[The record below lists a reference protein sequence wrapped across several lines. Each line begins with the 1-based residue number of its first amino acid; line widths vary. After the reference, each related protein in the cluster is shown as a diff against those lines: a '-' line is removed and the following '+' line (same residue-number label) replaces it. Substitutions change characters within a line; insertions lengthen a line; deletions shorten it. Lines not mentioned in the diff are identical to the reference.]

1 VNEKWQNGNVPSV
14 DIFTTKRKRRLLLKT
29 CPTTGYVPSAVLV
42 KKHSKR
48 KIEMSLGRELKPN
61 IYAVGAIDWDRR
73 LFDELIPLPDG
84 TSYNSYLIKGSKK
97 TALIDTVDPTMTD
110 VLVKNIEKLG
120 TENIDYVIANHA
132 EQDHSGA
139 LPKILGIYQGAKVV
153 CTPKCKDLLMGLLL
167 IPEDKFITVADGETL
182 SLGNKTLEFIHA
194 PWVHWPETMLTHL
207 REDRILFTCDFLGS
221 HLATSDLVVTDE
233 AMVYEAAKR
242 YYAEIMMPFR
252 QIIRK
257 NLEKIKDLPIDIIA
271 PSHGPAYD
279 KPDFILNAY
288 RDWASDEVKNGVIIP
303 YISMHGSTKKMVDYF
318 AEALIERGIAVK
330 QFNLS
335 ETDIGKLAM
344 ALVDAATV
352 VIGSPTVLVGPH
364 PKVVY
369 AACLANAL
377 RPKLKFVSII
387 GSYGWGGRMVEQLTG
402 LILNLKVELLEPV
415 VVKGVPKEE
424 DFIALD
430 NLADEIVNKHR
441 EHNIIKA
448 NT

>member
-1 VNEKWQNGNVPSV
+1 
-14 DIFTTKRKRRLLLKT
+14 
-29 CPTTGYVPSAVLV
+29 
-42 KKHSKR
+42 
-48 KIEMSLGRELKPN
+48 MSLRREIKSN

-73 LFDELIPLPDG
+73 LFDELVPLPDG

-97 TALIDTVDPTMTD
+97 TALIDTVDSTMTD
-110 VLVKNIEKLG
+110 VLVRNLEGLEAG
-120 TENIDYVIANHA
+120 DIDYVIADHA
-132 EQDHSGA
+132 EQDHSGS
-139 LPKILGIYQGAKVV
+139 LPQVLDLYPGAKVV
-153 CTPKCKDLLMGLLL
+153 CTPKCKDLLMDLLL

-182 SLGNKTLEFIHA
+182 SLGDKTLEFIHA
-194 PWVHWPETMLTHL
+194 PWVHWPETMLTYL
-207 REDRILFTCDFLGS
+207 REDKILFTCDFLGS
-221 HLATSDLVVTDE
+221 HLATSDLFVTDE
-233 AMVYEAAKR
+233 ATVYEAAKR

-252 QIIRK
+252 ITIRK
-257 NLEKIKDLPIDIIA
+257 NMEKIKDLEIEIIA

-279 KPDFILNAY
+279 KPYFILNAY
-288 RDWASDEVKNGVIIP
+288 RDWASDEVKSEVVIP

-318 AEALIERGIAVK
+318 AEALIERGITVK

-387 GSYGWGGRMVEQLTG
+387 GSYGWGSRMVEQLAG
-402 LILNLKVELLEPV
+402 MMPNLKVEILDPV
-415 VVKGVPKEE
+415 VVKGVPKEA
-424 DFIALD
+424 DFKALD
-430 NLADEIVNKHR
+430 RLADEIVNKHR
-441 EHNIIKA
+441 EHNIIYQS
-448 NT
+448 